1 LGVNPKDHPMKL
13 YIAQAT
19 CSLAAQLIAN
29 ELGLSPELVH
39 YDVKD
44 RSTSNSESFAGVNPL
59 FYVPVLELDN
69 EARDRITETIV
80 VTSYLADQS
89 PEARLIPPA
98 GTLDRVKYDQ
108 LLVFVATEIAQKHI
122 PLMRKLLTEAG
133 AEWTRNKLVNAYA
146 VLDSRLADGR
156 AYLAGDN
163 FTVADAYVWA
173 TMWHERSGVQIGHLK
188 NLMAYVVRVEARPTA
203 QKALKDEAELVAL
216 HHSRAA
222 A

>member
-1 LGVNPKDHPMKL
+1 MKL

-44 RSTSNSESFAGVNPL
+44 RSTSSSESFADVNPL

-69 EARDRITETIV
+69 EARDRIAETIV
-80 VTSYLADQS
+80 VTSYLADQN
-89 PEARLIPPA
+89 PEAGLIPAA

-108 LLVFVATEIAQKHI
+108 LLVFLATEIAQKHI
-122 PLMRKLLTEAG
+122 PLMRRLLTEAG
-133 AEWTRNKLVNAYA
+133 AEWTRNKLMNAYA
-146 VLDSRLADGR
+146 VLDRRLADGR
-156 AYLAGDN
+156 AYLAGDT

-173 TMWHERSGVQIGHLK
+173 TMWHERSGVKIDHLK
-188 NLMAYVVRVEARPTA
+188 NLMAYVARVEARPSA
-203 QKALKDEAELVAL
+203 QKALKDEAELVSL
-216 HHSRAA
+216 HQSRAA

>member
-1 LGVNPKDHPMKL
+1 MKL

-44 RSTSNSESFAGVNPL
+44 RTTSNSESFADVNPL
-59 FYVPVLELDN
+59 FYVPVLKLDN
-69 EARDRITETIV
+69 EARDRIAETIV
-80 VTSYLADQS
+80 VTSYLADQH
-89 PEARLIPPA
+89 PEAGLIPAA
-98 GTLDRVKYDQ
+98 GTLDRVKFDQ
-108 LLVFVATEIAQKHI
+108 LLVFLATEIAQKHI

-146 VLDSRLADGR
+146 VLDRRLADGR
-156 AYLAGDN
+156 AYLAGDT

-173 TMWHERSGVQIGHLK
+173 TMWHERSGVKIDHLK
-188 NLMAYVVRVEARPTA
+188 NLMAYVARVEGRPSA
-203 QKALKDEAELVAL
+203 QKALKDETELVAL
-216 HHSRAA
+216 HQSRAA